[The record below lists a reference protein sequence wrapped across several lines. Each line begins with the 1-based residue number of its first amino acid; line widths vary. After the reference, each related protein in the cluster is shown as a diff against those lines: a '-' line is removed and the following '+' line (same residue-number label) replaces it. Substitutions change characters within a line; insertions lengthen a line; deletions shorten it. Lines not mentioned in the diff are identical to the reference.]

1 MSAISA
7 NASPGTF
14 SGKDQ
19 NKDQG
24 WPAPAK
30 LNLFLHITGQRP
42 DGYHELQTVFQFLT
56 VGDELHFTLRQDG
69 VVHRVNDV
77 AGVAEEQDLVVRAAR
92 LLQAET
98 GCRQGVDIRLD
109 KRLPLGGGL
118 GGGSSD
124 AATTL
129 VALNQ
134 LWGLGLDEERLAALG
149 LQLGAD
155 VPVFVCGHA
164 AWAEGVGE
172 QLQPID
178 LPEPWYVVLVPKVQ
192 VATAELFRAPQL
204 TRDSQPLKIRDYLA
218 WLGPGSES
226 GDKFCNVFEPLV
238 RAKYREIDTALSW
251 LGQFAPSRLTGTG
264 GCVFAA
270 FADEAQAREVAK
282 KVEGRWQVMVAGGR
296 NRSPL
301 FG

>member
-1 MSAISA
+1 MSATSRD
-7 NASPGTF
+7 
-14 SGKDQ
+14 KDQ
-19 NKDQG
+19 SQG

-30 LNLFLHITGQRP
+30 LNLFLHITGRRP
-42 DGYHELQTVFQFLT
+42 DGYHELQTVFQFLDI
-56 VGDELHFTLRQDG
+56 GDELYFSLRQDG
-69 VVHRVNDV
+69 VVHRINDV

-98 GCRQGVDIRLD
+98 GCCQGVDIKVE
-109 KRLPLGGGL
+109 KRLPMGGGL

-134 LWGLGLDEERLAALG
+134 LWALGLDEDRLAALG
-149 LQLGAD
+149 LRLGAD
-155 VPVFVCGHA
+155 VPVFVRGHA

-178 LPEPWYVVLVPKVQ
+178 LPEPWYVVLVPKVH
-192 VATAELFRAPQL
+192 VATVELFQSPEL
-204 TRDSQPLKIRDYLA
+204 TRDSQPLKIRDYLD
-218 WLGPGSES
+218 WLGAGPKSDS
-226 GDKFCNVFEPLV
+226 KFCNVFEPLV
-238 RAKYREIDTALSW
+238 RAKYREIDAALSW

-264 GCVFAA
+264 ACVFAA
-270 FADEAQAREVAK
+270 FADEDQARRTADKVA
-282 KVEGRWQVMVAGGR
+282 GRWQVMVAAGR

-301 FG
+301 FR